1 MRRVSRCPIRPPDG
15 RARPGPSRAPGRRP
29 HQARVRH
36 RRLQLSRHQTA
47 AAHRPRNCPRQR
59 IRPAR
64 WPHGLLATGR
74 RRTTR
79 TQRQRGCP
87 GTRRRLPRLLLPQAA
102 RSVRRRRPVCQ
113 GASARQRFAVPLRR
127 GHDRRRPR
135 GPGPSRLQ
143 RAAWKYTAGT
153 PNVLGVIASAQA
165 LRLVLGLVSGE
176 RRWFATSLPMPRP
189 AIKSAMNLVARHI
202 RSVTERALEAA
213 QAIPGLTV
221 YGPAAGVPRS
231 PLLAFNVAG
240 MDPMRV
246 ANGLNELG
254 VESRAGCHC
263 ATLAHRDLGLTPPAS
278 CRLSFTLYT
287 SIDDVERAM
296 DALRRVAAGAGG
308 RGGAS
313 AAAAMNLPP

>member
-1 MRRVSRCPIRPPDG
+1 MIAEGRVAPDL
-15 RARPGPSRAPGRRP
+15 
-29 HQARVRH
+29 VDY
-36 RRLQLSRHQTA
+36 
-47 AAHRPRNCPRQR
+47 NV
-59 IRPAR
+59 
-64 WPHGLLATGR
+64 
-74 RRTTR
+74 
-79 TQRQRGCP
+79 
-87 GTRRRLPRLLLPQAA
+87 LP
-102 RSVRRRRPVCQ
+102 
-113 GASARQRFAVPLRR
+113 
-127 GHDRRRPR
+127 
-135 GPGPSRLQ
+135 
-143 RAAWKYTAGT
+143 WKYTAGT

-165 LRLVLGLVSGE
+165 LRLVIDLVSGE

-213 QAIPGLTV
+213 QAIPELTV

-231 PLLAFNVAG
+231 PLLAFNLAG

-287 SIDDVERAM
+287 SIDDIERAM

-308 RGGAS
+308 RVGAS
-313 AAAAMNLPP
+313 AAAAMNPPP